1 MRKRILIWD
10 VPTRVFHW
18 LQALAFLGAYLT
30 SDSGRYRDIH
40 IAMGYIMLGLIIF
53 RLLWGFAGTRYARF
67 SSFLFMPA
75 KVIEYLGSLIKRKPT
90 HYLGHNPAGSVA
102 VWLLL
107 LLGLLL
113 NVSGVFALQ
122 DYASDEVIEL
132 HEIATDMMLVVIG
145 IHILGVF
152 VSSKM
157 HGENLVRA
165 MITGTKPSDEGS
177 GISSAYTWLGLAMV
191 LISVVFYFI
200 YMGS

>member
-1 MRKRILIWD
+1 MTNRILIWD

-40 IAMGYIMLGLIIF
+40 IAMGYIMLGLLIF

-67 SSFLFMPA
+67 SSFLFMPR
-75 KVIEYLGSLIKRKPT
+75 KVIEYLGSLIKKNPI

-107 LLGLLL
+107 LVGLLL
-113 NVSGVFALQ
+113 NISGVFALQ

-132 HEIATDMMLVVIG
+132 HEVATDIMLVLIA

-152 VSSKM
+152 VSSFL
-157 HGENLVRA
+157 HRENLVRA
-165 MITGTKPSDEGS
+165 MITGTKPSDTDT
-177 GISSAYTWLGLAMV
+177 GIQSTHLWLGVAIFV
-191 LISVVFYFI
+191 ISVVFYFI
-200 YMGS
+200 YLGS

>member
-1 MRKRILIWD
+1 MIKRILVWD
-10 VPTRVFHW
+10 VPIRAFHW

-40 IAMGYIMLGLIIF
+40 IALGYIMLGLIIF

-67 SSFLFMPA
+67 SSFLFKPA
-75 KVIEYLGSLIKRKPT
+75 EVLEYVGSLIKRKPT

-107 LLGLLL
+107 FLGMLLS
-113 NVSGVFALQ
+113 VSGVLALQ
-122 DYASDEVIEL
+122 DEASDAVIEL
-132 HEIATDMMLVVIG
+132 HDISTDVMLGVIA

-152 VSSKM
+152 VSSFL
-157 HGENLVRA
+157 HRENLVKA
-165 MITGTKPSDEGS
+165 MIAGTKPSDTS
-177 GISSAYTWLGLAMV
+177 SSISSAYTWLGVAMV
-191 LISVVFYFI
+191 VISVAFYFI